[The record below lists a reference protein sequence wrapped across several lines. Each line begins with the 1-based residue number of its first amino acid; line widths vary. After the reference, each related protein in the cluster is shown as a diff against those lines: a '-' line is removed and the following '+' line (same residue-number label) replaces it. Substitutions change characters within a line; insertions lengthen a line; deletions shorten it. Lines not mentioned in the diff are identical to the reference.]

1 MLEQL
6 RYSGVFEAVTIRK
19 SGYPFRLKLDTFVAW
34 YKCLLLDTSEEGLRH
49 FRIEPFRE
57 PALQS
62 RAAQILE
69 ATGQDFSGVRYGHTM
84 VRCRS
89 ALCRSTALCRSAA
102 LPLYRSTLC
111 RSAALPLCRS
121 KEQRTSPQPYTPIP
135 PTPTPNQVLYRA
147 KEHRTL
153 ELLRNLTLE
162 QVVPYMQRITR
173 GALARE
179 FRRRALR
186 SKALLRRAITDAA
199 VVGDLDAALVAHTDN
214 MRAMLCIF
222 SVPFP
227 ELAEVKTL
235 RAAMQLWLDLE
246 VELTRLLAEHAKG
259 AGEADAVA
267 DAIEVYI
274 YICICVYAYV

>member
-84 VRCRS
+84 VR
-89 ALCRSTALCRSAA
+89 
-102 LPLYRSTLC
+102 Y
-111 RSAALPLCRS
+111 RSAALPLCRSVALPRYRSAALPRCCS

-186 SKALLRRAITDAA
+186 SKALLRRAIGRERDH
-199 VVGDLDAALVAHTDN
+199 LDADA
-214 MRAMLCIF
+214 
-222 SVPFP
+222 
-227 ELAEVKTL
+227 
-235 RAAMQLWLDLE
+235 DLE
-246 VELTRLLAEHAKG
+246 RRHVQYSTVLREST
-259 AGEADAVA
+259 V
-267 DAIEVYI
+267 
-274 YICICVYAYV
+274 